1 MRFSKETSY
10 QIRVYEDL
18 TRTFDLHKAI
28 EVIIRVYLMVLAE
41 KPTHFNVLGEVMD
54 RIIEEGYMK
63 IPNEALMTRD
73 LRHALMQ
80 NKSVS
85 QS

>member
-41 KPTHFNVLGEVMD
+41 KPTPFNVLGEVMD

-63 IPNEALMTRD
+63 IPNEALMTGD
-73 LRHALMQ
+73 LRHTLMQ

>member
-1 MRFSKETSY
+1 
-10 QIRVYEDL
+10 
-18 TRTFDLHKAI
+18 
-28 EVIIRVYLMVLAE
+28 MVLAE